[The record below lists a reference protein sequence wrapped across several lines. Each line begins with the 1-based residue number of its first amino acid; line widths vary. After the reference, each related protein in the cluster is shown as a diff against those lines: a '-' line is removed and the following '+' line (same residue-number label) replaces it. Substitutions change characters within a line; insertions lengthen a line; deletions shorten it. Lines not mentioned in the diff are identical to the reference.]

1 MLRVT
6 QSSGFGAGDWTP
18 ALISPEFWIDP
29 SDLSTLWQETT
40 GGSATTPSGVGDRVG
55 SIRNKGSLGGWL
67 TAADNTARPVLRQV
81 NGAYALE
88 AFEEVENKMVSGAT
102 LLAGNAIISTST
114 GWDASSASRR
124 HQVIGLQ
131 GAGIRQS
138 FHAPWSDLNWYSDVY
153 STGDRISGDIT
164 SKPNHLVATQ
174 IVSGGDQFFR
184 LAGSQVDTRA
194 AGSIP
199 TTAMPFALNPGWRNW
214 GVIMKTGAIDTATT
228 RNIERWLARKGG
240 FPL

>member
-29 SDLSTLWQETT
+29 SDLSTLWQEIT

-67 TAADNTARPVLRQV
+67 TAADNTQRPFLRQV
-81 NGAYALE
+81 NGAFALE
-88 AFEEVENKMVSGAT
+88 TAEAVTTQMVSGAT
-102 LLAGNAIISTST
+102 LLPGNAIISTST
-114 GWDASSASRR
+114 GWDASPNNR
-124 HQVIGLQ
+124 QQTIGLQ
-131 GAGIRQS
+131 GGSDRQS
-138 FHAPWSDLNWYSDVY
+138 FHAPWEDLNWYSDVY
-153 STGDRISGDIT
+153 GVGQRISGLIT
-164 SKPNHLVATQ
+164 SYPNNLVATQ

-184 LAGSQVDTRA
+184 LAGSQVDTRS

-199 TTAMPFALNPGWRNW
+199 TSAISFVLNPGWRNW
-214 GVIMKTGAIDTATT
+214 GVIMKTGAIDTATV